1 MAEPVSLQTL
11 LTYITLISVPVG
23 VFYHIMTLRN
33 TRKNQELQL
42 ETRQAQL
49 FMQIYQEM
57 SSPEHY
63 IRSNELLHMEW
74 EDWDDYYRKYGSE
87 NNPEAYALRSSMW
100 YRLNG
105 VGLLVK
111 AGLIDMDRVYDLMSQ
126 TILRH
131 WKKWGDIIIMIR
143 GQYNIPGYMEG
154 FEFIADE
161 MVKES
166 ENRGYSADIPET
178 YGRYVP
184 EEKEGT

>member
-11 LTYITLISVPVG
+11 LTYLTLISVPVG

-49 FMQIYQEM
+49 FMQIYQDM

-63 IRSNELLHMEW
+63 IRANELLTMEW
-74 EDWDDYYRKYGSE
+74 EDWDDYYRKYSSE
-87 NNPEAYALRSSMW
+87 NNPEAYALRNSMW

-111 AGLIDMDRVYDLMSQ
+111 AGLIDVDRVYDLMSG
-126 TILRH
+126 TILWQ
-131 WKKWGDIIIMIR
+131 WKKWGDIIIRIR
-143 GQYNIPGYMEG
+143 EEYNIPGYLEG

-166 ENRGYSADIPET
+166 ESRGYSADVPES